1 MRERSTAIAY
11 PTIPV
16 LLLCGLKD
24 PARRIPFYSTMGL
37 AVTDFGE
44 RVRTET
50 TVERAPKGISFTVN
64 GVPVSGKRGADMLA
78 MARLLCKRARY
89 KGGLRISS
97 VNHDIVTGSSDS
109 GAAALATAL
118 ADFLELKMSK
128 EELAEIARLGSESVY
143 RSLYGGLS
151 LTEVRGGRCIA
162 VQLASPE
169 KLWAWRVFAVP
180 FTELGARHSAD
191 EIHERAVRHPHF
203 PERVCSRPSF
213 VKRVRAALRR
223 GDLER
228 VMAIAEEDA
237 MNFHYILEWV
247 GVRVIKD
254 PMFAACNLVRRM
266 REERG
271 VRAWFTVAGGN
282 MVYVY
287 TLARNA
293 RRVEAALRRE
303 YGSRVLAY
311 KIAGPPRIVR

>member
-1 MRERSTAIAY
+1 MKQRSKAIAY

-37 AVTDFGE
+37 AVTDLEE

-50 TVERAPKGISFTVN
+50 TVERAPRGISFTVN
-64 GVPVSGKRGADMLA
+64 GVPVSGKRGADMLK
-78 MARLLCKRARY
+78 MVRLLCRRAGYR
-89 KGGLRISS
+89 GGLRITS
-97 VNHDIVTGSSDS
+97 VNHNIMTGSSDA
-109 GAAALATAL
+109 GAAALAVAL
-118 ADFLELKMSK
+118 ADLLELDISK

-151 LTEVRGGRCIA
+151 LTEVRRGRCIA
-162 VQLASPE
+162 TQLAPPE
-169 KLWAWRVFAVP
+169 KLRRWRIFAIP
-180 FTELGARHSAD
+180 FPELGARHSAD
-191 EIHERAVRHPHF
+191 EIHERAVKHPHF
-203 PERVCSRPSF
+203 PQRVCSRPAF
-213 VKRVRAALRR
+213 VRRIKAALRK

-254 PMFAACNLVRRM
+254 PMYAACNLVRRL
-266 REERG
+266 REEKG
-271 VRAWFTVAGGN
+271 IRAWFTVAGGN

-293 RRVEAALRRE
+293 RRVETALRRA
-303 YGSRVLAY
+303 YGDRVLAY
-311 KIAGPPRIVR
+311 KIAGPPRIVG